1 MPLSQVTIHGGFI
14 TLTYM
19 SWCLR
24 KRDGHFAPNLLQF
37 GQADAPVDNALAVRA
52 NRYQVSQF
60 LCRGLVLRHVPPRKL
75 RMATSNAV
83 DFPRTTSLFVFAPT
97 CLKKCG
103 KIMAQNQDRVF
114 LAADWK
120 SSFDPPAHGILVSA
134 EQIGGVPYR
143 VIAVDFDTAMVGATF
158 SHDG

>member
-1 MPLSQVTIHGGFI
+1 
-14 TLTYM
+14 M
-19 SWCLR
+19 SPCLR
-24 KRDGHFAPNLLQF
+24 KRNGHFAPNLLQF
-37 GQADAPVDNALAVRA
+37 SQADTSVDNALAVWA
-52 NRYQVSQF
+52 NGYQVSQF
-60 LCRGLVLRHVPPRKL
+60 LCRGSVIGYVPPRNL
-75 RMATSNAV
+75 RMATSDAV
-83 DFPRTTSLFVFAPT
+83 DFPRTTRLFVLAPT

-143 VIAVDFDTAMVGATF
+143 VITVDFDTAMVGPTF